1 MVWHTPEEEMPPLGT
16 HVMVEIQTGYG
27 CRMHIYGWFEPDGW
41 HLLRDDIRVFKVLR
55 WSFFKKGG
63 TG

>member
-1 MVWHTPEEEMPPLGT
+1 MPPPGT

-55 WSFFKKGG
+55 WNFFKKGG